1 MAFIIPNTGDAGF
14 TAQAQV
20 DAIDLSILAAAYNG
34 NGVIKGVGSECAV
47 TAQGSPNMTLAVA
60 AGAVIASGTM
70 VNVASGN
77 VTITTA
83 DSTNPRFDLVVVDNA
98 GTKSVTAG
106 TAAASPVF
114 PAIPSNSVVLATVY
128 VPASDTAINTNQITD
143 KRLLINPYGTISRLG
158 AAVTLVSSTAETA
171 LINWTVLGGL
181 MGTQRSLRLT
191 LHGDTINNS
200 GSNTTLAIKVSFGGT
215 VVWVDTGSTIATS
228 ASRRPFWIEVM
239 ISNQNSAS
247 VQFVTGFMLHG
258 TAGGATTGLGD
269 AAAAGLREVVFSG
282 AGTGSINTGSDAN
295 VTVYAT
301 HGNSASTI
309 DIRVQHAILEL
320 L

>member
-1 MAFIIPNTGDAGF
+1 MAYIIPNSADAAF
-14 TAQAQV
+14 IEQAQV
-20 DAIDLSILAAAYNG
+20 DSVDLQMLAAAYNG
-34 NGVIKGVGSECAV
+34 NGIIKGVGSECAV

-60 AGAVIASGTM
+60 AGAIIASGTM

-83 DSTNPRFDLVVVDNA
+83 HATNPRFDLVVVDNA
-98 GTKSVTAG
+98 GAKSVVAG

-114 PAIPSNSVVLATVY
+114 PAIPSNSVVLAAIY
-128 VPASDTAINTNQITD
+128 VPANDTAIGSTQIID
-143 KRLLINPYGTISRLG
+143 KRLLINPYGTIQRLG
-158 AAVTLVSSTAETA
+158 AIVTLASSTSETD
-171 LINWTVLGGL
+171 LISWAVLGGL
-181 MGTQRSLRLT
+181 LGTNRSLRLT

-215 VVWVDTGSTIATS
+215 ILWLDTSGTIAAS
-228 ASRRPFWIEVM
+228 ANRRPFKLEVM
-239 ISNQNSAS
+239 ISNINSAS
-247 VQFVTGFMLHG
+247 VQYATGYWLHG
-258 TAGGATTGLGD
+258 TAGGATNGLGD
-269 AAAAGLREVVFSG
+269 LSAAGQRETVFSG
-282 AGTGSINTGSDAN
+282 SATINTASDA
-295 VTVYAT
+295 TVLVRAT